1 MTKSERLGQGQSL
14 AARTKKAE
22 EAFLARF
29 RNPGRSKPPQR
40 LPRSQSAQR
49 RTEAGTHRSQE
60 HANLRARAEDS
71 QDVQEQL
78 DSVAAASGLP
88 ISDKVTHD
96 TEIQSPIDGLKQECA
111 DRPALAE
118 LQNKTCDLSKASIKD
133 LRKASVGHGE
143 EELAEEFPKVA
154 EEEDTITVLPPLPG
168 DGHGAPTPGLDAV
181 LQSALEQVVEE
192 AKACFDE
199 APHSTDDA
207 FPTGF
212 LEEVLRRGT
221 DRMLDSPTCERT
233 RTWREIKGQQDEAVH
248 GDNARDRRCAP
259 ELTRSQEDTCFVAKL
274 LQEAEVAL
282 REGSNDSLLWD
293 TAQSCTAVSC
303 LPRTLCDSPKVCQE
317 RQTQPSN
324 EDGSAVPVEEALPLD
339 DDMDQPKEEAVK
351 TSPWTEQNHSPNISL
366 EEALPLDDDMDQ
378 PKEEG
383 QEQPYEDGSAVP
395 VEEALPLDDDMDQPK
410 EEAVKT
416 SPWTEQNHSLNIS
429 LEEGQEQPYEDGSAA
444 PVEEALPL
452 DDDMDQPK
460 EEAVKTSPWTEQNH
474 SPNISL
480 EEALPLDDDMD
491 QPKEE
496 AVKTS
501 PWTEQ
506 NHSPNIS
513 LEEGQE
519 QPYED
524 GSAVPVE
531 EALPLD
537 DDMDQPKEE
546 AVKTSPWTEQNHSP
560 NISLEEGQEQPYE
573 DGSAA
578 LVEEALLRDDDMD
591 QPREEAAKTSPWSE
605 QNHSP
610 NISLQEGQEQPY
622 EDGSAALV
630 EEALPLDD
638 DMDQPKEEAV
648 KTSPWTEQNHSPNI
662 SLEEALPLD
671 DDMDQP
677 KEEAVK
683 TSPWTEQNHSP
694 NISLEEGQE
703 QPYEDGSAAL
713 VEEALPLD
721 DDMDQP
727 KEEAVKTSPW
737 TEQNHSPN
745 ISLEASLRGDLLMGQ
760 VKESAGSSSL
770 STLPDSMKVSLEEH
784 RSQPFG
790 SADFPPEEASLRG
803 DLLMGQVKESAG
815 SSSLS
820 TMPDSMQVSLEEHR
834 SQPFGSADFP
844 PEEASLRGDLLM
856 GQVKEHR
863 SQPFGRADF
872 PPEEASL
879 RGDLLMGQ
887 VKESAGS
894 SSLSTMPDSMQVSL
908 EEHRSQPFGR
918 ADFPPEEA
926 SLRDELLMGEP
937 KESAVISSLSIM
949 PDSLKISVSQL
960 QEQQEQPS
968 DEDGGALPLEEAS
981 SQDDSFIR
989 QPEEETLDLASL
1001 HRLCEQRL
1009 SAATRPSVLDVISE
1023 DELTDTSALAA
1034 ATLAGRLAA
1043 RSGFASSLQEEYTFS
1058 SAGGSDAA
1066 GTHAP
1071 DGLDSLEL
1079 GGRRDVDP
1087 MRSDGAQDKP
1097 VALQAEKERL
1107 QDAMESADE
1116 PGEDGQSHSSPENAK
1131 TVSQRKQPRQ
1141 PRQQQKLS
1149 SSFDQLIENADAK
1162 IFVPNTLKASAPEP
1176 TLPTFVQGEG
1186 EGAEGAEGGS
1196 QRIHHQSLE
1205 HGSGEASSSGPK
1217 NPKLKVDKATWLQ
1230 AGASSAASTALS
1242 LARRYGLSLAVLAAG
1257 CAYMTAVEMAWQLGP
1272 EPEWFA

>member
-366 EEALPLDDDMDQ
+366 EE
-378 PKEEG
+378 
-383 QEQPYEDGSAVP
+383 
-395 VEEALPLDDDMDQPK
+395 
-410 EEAVKT
+410 
-416 SPWTEQNHSLNIS
+416 
-429 LEEGQEQPYEDGSAA
+429 
-444 PVEEALPL
+444 
-452 DDDMDQPK
+452 
-460 EEAVKTSPWTEQNH
+460 
-474 SPNISL
+474 
-480 EEALPLDDDMD
+480 
-491 QPKEE
+491 
-496 AVKTS
+496 
-501 PWTEQ
+501 
-506 NHSPNIS
+506 
-513 LEEGQE
+513 
-519 QPYED
+519 
-524 GSAVPVE
+524 
-531 EALPLD
+531 
-537 DDMDQPKEE
+537 
-546 AVKTSPWTEQNHSP
+546 
-560 NISLEEGQEQPYE
+560 GQEQPYE

-790 SADFPPEEASLRG
+790 
-803 DLLMGQVKESAG
+803 
-815 SSSLS
+815 
-820 TMPDSMQVSLEEHR
+820 
-834 SQPFGSADFP
+834 
-844 PEEASLRGDLLM
+844 
-856 GQVKEHR
+856 
-863 SQPFGRADF
+863 
-872 PPEEASL
+872 
-879 RGDLLMGQ
+879 
-887 VKESAGS
+887 
-894 SSLSTMPDSMQVSL
+894 
-908 EEHRSQPFGR
+908 R

-949 PDSLKISVSQL
+949 PDSLKISVSQLQVPKPSTVL

>member
-366 EEALPLDDDMDQ
+366 EE
-378 PKEEG
+378 
-383 QEQPYEDGSAVP
+383 
-395 VEEALPLDDDMDQPK
+395 
-410 EEAVKT
+410 
-416 SPWTEQNHSLNIS
+416 
-429 LEEGQEQPYEDGSAA
+429 
-444 PVEEALPL
+444 
-452 DDDMDQPK
+452 
-460 EEAVKTSPWTEQNH
+460 
-474 SPNISL
+474 
-480 EEALPLDDDMD
+480 
-491 QPKEE
+491 
-496 AVKTS
+496 
-501 PWTEQ
+501 
-506 NHSPNIS
+506 
-513 LEEGQE
+513 
-519 QPYED
+519 
-524 GSAVPVE
+524 
-531 EALPLD
+531 
-537 DDMDQPKEE
+537 
-546 AVKTSPWTEQNHSP
+546 
-560 NISLEEGQEQPYE
+560 
-573 DGSAA
+573 
-578 LVEEALLRDDDMD
+578 
-591 QPREEAAKTSPWSE
+591 
-605 QNHSP
+605 
-610 NISLQEGQEQPY
+610 
-622 EDGSAALV
+622 
-630 EEALPLDD
+630 
-638 DMDQPKEEAV
+638 
-648 KTSPWTEQNHSPNI
+648 
-662 SLEEALPLD
+662 
-671 DDMDQP
+671 
-677 KEEAVK
+677 
-683 TSPWTEQNHSP
+683 
-694 NISLEEGQE
+694 GQE

-790 SADFPPEEASLRG
+790 S
-803 DLLMGQVKESAG
+803 
-815 SSSLS
+815 
-820 TMPDSMQVSLEEHR
+820 
-834 SQPFGSADFP
+834 
-844 PEEASLRGDLLM
+844 
-856 GQVKEHR
+856 
-863 SQPFGRADF
+863 ADF

>member
-366 EEALPLDDDMDQ
+366 EE
-378 PKEEG
+378 
-383 QEQPYEDGSAVP
+383 
-395 VEEALPLDDDMDQPK
+395 
-410 EEAVKT
+410 
-416 SPWTEQNHSLNIS
+416 
-429 LEEGQEQPYEDGSAA
+429 
-444 PVEEALPL
+444 
-452 DDDMDQPK
+452 
-460 EEAVKTSPWTEQNH
+460 
-474 SPNISL
+474 
-480 EEALPLDDDMD
+480 
-491 QPKEE
+491 
-496 AVKTS
+496 
-501 PWTEQ
+501 
-506 NHSPNIS
+506 
-513 LEEGQE
+513 
-519 QPYED
+519 
-524 GSAVPVE
+524 
-531 EALPLD
+531 
-537 DDMDQPKEE
+537 
-546 AVKTSPWTEQNHSP
+546 
-560 NISLEEGQEQPYE
+560 
-573 DGSAA
+573 
-578 LVEEALLRDDDMD
+578 
-591 QPREEAAKTSPWSE
+591 
-605 QNHSP
+605 
-610 NISLQEGQEQPY
+610 
-622 EDGSAALV
+622 
-630 EEALPLDD
+630 
-638 DMDQPKEEAV
+638 
-648 KTSPWTEQNHSPNI
+648 
-662 SLEEALPLD
+662 
-671 DDMDQP
+671 
-677 KEEAVK
+677 
-683 TSPWTEQNHSP
+683 
-694 NISLEEGQE
+694 GQE

-790 SADFPPEEASLRG
+790 
-803 DLLMGQVKESAG
+803 
-815 SSSLS
+815 
-820 TMPDSMQVSLEEHR
+820 
-834 SQPFGSADFP
+834 
-844 PEEASLRGDLLM
+844 
-856 GQVKEHR
+856 
-863 SQPFGRADF
+863 
-872 PPEEASL
+872 
-879 RGDLLMGQ
+879 
-887 VKESAGS
+887 
-894 SSLSTMPDSMQVSL
+894 
-908 EEHRSQPFGR
+908 R

-949 PDSLKISVSQL
+949 PDSLKISVSQLQVPKPSTVL

>member
-366 EEALPLDDDMDQ
+366 E
-378 PKEEG
+378 
-383 QEQPYEDGSAVP
+383 
-395 VEEALPLDDDMDQPK
+395 
-410 EEAVKT
+410 
-416 SPWTEQNHSLNIS
+416 
-429 LEEGQEQPYEDGSAA
+429 
-444 PVEEALPL
+444 
-452 DDDMDQPK
+452 
-460 EEAVKTSPWTEQNH
+460 
-474 SPNISL
+474 
-480 EEALPLDDDMD
+480 
-491 QPKEE
+491 
-496 AVKTS
+496 
-501 PWTEQ
+501 
-506 NHSPNIS
+506 
-513 LEEGQE
+513 
-519 QPYED
+519 
-524 GSAVPVE
+524 
-531 EALPLD
+531 
-537 DDMDQPKEE
+537 
-546 AVKTSPWTEQNHSP
+546 
-560 NISLEEGQEQPYE
+560 
-573 DGSAA
+573 
-578 LVEEALLRDDDMD
+578 
-591 QPREEAAKTSPWSE
+591 
-605 QNHSP
+605 
-610 NISLQEGQEQPY
+610 
-622 EDGSAALV
+622 
-630 EEALPLDD
+630 
-638 DMDQPKEEAV
+638 
-648 KTSPWTEQNHSPNI
+648 
-662 SLEEALPLD
+662 
-671 DDMDQP
+671 
-677 KEEAVK
+677 
-683 TSPWTEQNHSP
+683 
-694 NISLEEGQE
+694 
-703 QPYEDGSAAL
+703 
-713 VEEALPLD
+713 
-721 DDMDQP
+721 
-727 KEEAVKTSPW
+727 
-737 TEQNHSPN
+737 
-745 ISLEASLRGDLLMGQ
+745 ASLRGDLLMGQ

-770 STLPDSMKVSLEEH
+770 STLPDSMK
-784 RSQPFG
+784 
-790 SADFPPEEASLRG
+790 
-803 DLLMGQVKESAG
+803 
-815 SSSLS
+815 
-820 TMPDSMQVSLEEHR
+820 
-834 SQPFGSADFP
+834 
-844 PEEASLRGDLLM
+844 
-856 GQVKEHR
+856 
-863 SQPFGRADF
+863 
-872 PPEEASL
+872 
-879 RGDLLMGQ
+879 
-887 VKESAGS
+887 
-894 SSLSTMPDSMQVSL
+894 VSL

-949 PDSLKISVSQL
+949 PDSLKISVSQLQVPKPSTVL

>member
-662 SLEEALPLD
+662 SLEE
-671 DDMDQP
+671 
-677 KEEAVK
+677 
-683 TSPWTEQNHSP
+683 
-694 NISLEEGQE
+694 GQE

-834 SQPFGSADFP
+834 SQPFGS
-844 PEEASLRGDLLM
+844 
-856 GQVKEHR
+856 
-863 SQPFGRADF
+863 
-872 PPEEASL
+872 
-879 RGDLLMGQ
+879 
-887 VKESAGS
+887 
-894 SSLSTMPDSMQVSL
+894 
-908 EEHRSQPFGR
+908 

>member
-662 SLEEALPLD
+662 SLEE
-671 DDMDQP
+671 
-677 KEEAVK
+677 
-683 TSPWTEQNHSP
+683 
-694 NISLEEGQE
+694 GQE

-844 PEEASLRGDLLM
+844 PEEASLR
-856 GQVKEHR
+856 
-863 SQPFGRADF
+863 
-872 PPEEASL
+872 
-879 RGDLLMGQ
+879 
-887 VKESAGS
+887 
-894 SSLSTMPDSMQVSL
+894 
-908 EEHRSQPFGR
+908 
-918 ADFPPEEA
+918 
-926 SLRDELLMGEP
+926 DELLMGEP

-949 PDSLKISVSQL
+949 PDSLKISVSQLQVPKPSTVL

>member
-662 SLEEALPLD
+662 SLEEGQEQPYEDGSAALVEEALPLD

-790 SADFPPEEASLRG
+790 
-803 DLLMGQVKESAG
+803 
-815 SSSLS
+815 
-820 TMPDSMQVSLEEHR
+820 
-834 SQPFGSADFP
+834 
-844 PEEASLRGDLLM
+844 
-856 GQVKEHR
+856 
-863 SQPFGRADF
+863 
-872 PPEEASL
+872 
-879 RGDLLMGQ
+879 
-887 VKESAGS
+887 
-894 SSLSTMPDSMQVSL
+894 SLSTMPDSMQVSL

>member
-366 EEALPLDDDMDQ
+366 EE
-378 PKEEG
+378 
-383 QEQPYEDGSAVP
+383 
-395 VEEALPLDDDMDQPK
+395 
-410 EEAVKT
+410 
-416 SPWTEQNHSLNIS
+416 
-429 LEEGQEQPYEDGSAA
+429 
-444 PVEEALPL
+444 
-452 DDDMDQPK
+452 
-460 EEAVKTSPWTEQNH
+460 
-474 SPNISL
+474 
-480 EEALPLDDDMD
+480 
-491 QPKEE
+491 
-496 AVKTS
+496 
-501 PWTEQ
+501 
-506 NHSPNIS
+506 
-513 LEEGQE
+513 
-519 QPYED
+519 
-524 GSAVPVE
+524 
-531 EALPLD
+531 
-537 DDMDQPKEE
+537 
-546 AVKTSPWTEQNHSP
+546 
-560 NISLEEGQEQPYE
+560 GQEQPYE

-630 EEALPLDD
+630 
-638 DMDQPKEEAV
+638 
-648 KTSPWTEQNHSPNI
+648 
-662 SLEEALPLD
+662 EEALPLD

-790 SADFPPEEASLRG
+790 S
-803 DLLMGQVKESAG
+803 
-815 SSSLS
+815 
-820 TMPDSMQVSLEEHR
+820 
-834 SQPFGSADFP
+834 
-844 PEEASLRGDLLM
+844 
-856 GQVKEHR
+856 
-863 SQPFGRADF
+863 ADF

>member
-366 EEALPLDDDMDQ
+366 EE
-378 PKEEG
+378 
-383 QEQPYEDGSAVP
+383 
-395 VEEALPLDDDMDQPK
+395 
-410 EEAVKT
+410 
-416 SPWTEQNHSLNIS
+416 
-429 LEEGQEQPYEDGSAA
+429 
-444 PVEEALPL
+444 
-452 DDDMDQPK
+452 
-460 EEAVKTSPWTEQNH
+460 
-474 SPNISL
+474 
-480 EEALPLDDDMD
+480 
-491 QPKEE
+491 
-496 AVKTS
+496 
-501 PWTEQ
+501 
-506 NHSPNIS
+506 
-513 LEEGQE
+513 GQE

-560 NISLEEGQEQPYE
+560 NISL
-573 DGSAA
+573 
-578 LVEEALLRDDDMD
+578 
-591 QPREEAAKTSPWSE
+591 
-605 QNHSP
+605 
-610 NISLQEGQEQPY
+610 
-622 EDGSAALV
+622 
-630 EEALPLDD
+630 
-638 DMDQPKEEAV
+638 
-648 KTSPWTEQNHSPNI
+648 
-662 SLEEALPLD
+662 
-671 DDMDQP
+671 
-677 KEEAVK
+677 
-683 TSPWTEQNHSP
+683 EQNHSP

-790 SADFPPEEASLRG
+790 S
-803 DLLMGQVKESAG
+803 
-815 SSSLS
+815 
-820 TMPDSMQVSLEEHR
+820 
-834 SQPFGSADFP
+834 
-844 PEEASLRGDLLM
+844 
-856 GQVKEHR
+856 
-863 SQPFGRADF
+863 ADF

>member
-366 EEALPLDDDMDQ
+366 EE
-378 PKEEG
+378 
-383 QEQPYEDGSAVP
+383 
-395 VEEALPLDDDMDQPK
+395 
-410 EEAVKT
+410 
-416 SPWTEQNHSLNIS
+416 
-429 LEEGQEQPYEDGSAA
+429 
-444 PVEEALPL
+444 
-452 DDDMDQPK
+452 
-460 EEAVKTSPWTEQNH
+460 
-474 SPNISL
+474 
-480 EEALPLDDDMD
+480 
-491 QPKEE
+491 
-496 AVKTS
+496 
-501 PWTEQ
+501 
-506 NHSPNIS
+506 
-513 LEEGQE
+513 
-519 QPYED
+519 
-524 GSAVPVE
+524 
-531 EALPLD
+531 
-537 DDMDQPKEE
+537 
-546 AVKTSPWTEQNHSP
+546 
-560 NISLEEGQEQPYE
+560 
-573 DGSAA
+573 
-578 LVEEALLRDDDMD
+578 
-591 QPREEAAKTSPWSE
+591 
-605 QNHSP
+605 
-610 NISLQEGQEQPY
+610 
-622 EDGSAALV
+622 
-630 EEALPLDD
+630 
-638 DMDQPKEEAV
+638 
-648 KTSPWTEQNHSPNI
+648 
-662 SLEEALPLD
+662 
-671 DDMDQP
+671 
-677 KEEAVK
+677 
-683 TSPWTEQNHSP
+683 
-694 NISLEEGQE
+694 GQE

-770 STLPDSMKVSLEEH
+770 STLPDSMK
-784 RSQPFG
+784 
-790 SADFPPEEASLRG
+790 
-803 DLLMGQVKESAG
+803 
-815 SSSLS
+815 
-820 TMPDSMQVSLEEHR
+820 
-834 SQPFGSADFP
+834 
-844 PEEASLRGDLLM
+844 
-856 GQVKEHR
+856 
-863 SQPFGRADF
+863 
-872 PPEEASL
+872 
-879 RGDLLMGQ
+879 
-887 VKESAGS
+887 
-894 SSLSTMPDSMQVSL
+894 VSL

>member
-662 SLEEALPLD
+662 SLE
-671 DDMDQP
+671 
-677 KEEAVK
+677 
-683 TSPWTEQNHSP
+683 
-694 NISLEEGQE
+694 
-703 QPYEDGSAAL
+703 
-713 VEEALPLD
+713 
-721 DDMDQP
+721 
-727 KEEAVKTSPW
+727 
-737 TEQNHSPN
+737 
-745 ISLEASLRGDLLMGQ
+745 ASLRGDLLMGQ

>member
-1 MTKSERLGQGQSL
+1 
-14 AARTKKAE
+14 
-22 EAFLARF
+22 
-29 RNPGRSKPPQR
+29 
-40 LPRSQSAQR
+40 
-49 RTEAGTHRSQE
+49 
-60 HANLRARAEDS
+60 
-71 QDVQEQL
+71 
-78 DSVAAASGLP
+78 
-88 ISDKVTHD
+88 
-96 TEIQSPIDGLKQECA
+96 
-111 DRPALAE
+111 
-118 LQNKTCDLSKASIKD
+118 
-133 LRKASVGHGE
+133 
-143 EELAEEFPKVA
+143 
-154 EEEDTITVLPPLPG
+154 
-168 DGHGAPTPGLDAV
+168 
-181 LQSALEQVVEE
+181 
-192 AKACFDE
+192 
-199 APHSTDDA
+199 
-207 FPTGF
+207 
-212 LEEVLRRGT
+212 
-221 DRMLDSPTCERT
+221 
-233 RTWREIKGQQDEAVH
+233 
-248 GDNARDRRCAP
+248 
-259 ELTRSQEDTCFVAKL
+259 
-274 LQEAEVAL
+274 
-282 REGSNDSLLWD
+282 
-293 TAQSCTAVSC
+293 
-303 LPRTLCDSPKVCQE
+303 
-317 RQTQPSN
+317 
-324 EDGSAVPVEEALPLD
+324 
-339 DDMDQPKEEAVK
+339 MDQPKEEAVK

-378 PKEEG
+378 PKE
-383 QEQPYEDGSAVP
+383 
-395 VEEALPLDDDMDQPK
+395 
-410 EEAVKT
+410 
-416 SPWTEQNHSLNIS
+416 
-429 LEEGQEQPYEDGSAA
+429 
-444 PVEEALPL
+444 
-452 DDDMDQPK
+452 
-460 EEAVKTSPWTEQNH
+460 
-474 SPNISL
+474 
-480 EEALPLDDDMD
+480 
-491 QPKEE
+491 
-496 AVKTS
+496 
-501 PWTEQ
+501 Q

-524 GSAVPVE
+524 GSAVP
-531 EALPLD
+531 
-537 DDMDQPKEE
+537 
-546 AVKTSPWTEQNHSP
+546 
-560 NISLEEGQEQPYE
+560 
-573 DGSAA
+573 
-578 LVEEALLRDDDMD
+578 
-591 QPREEAAKTSPWSE
+591 
-605 QNHSP
+605 
-610 NISLQEGQEQPY
+610 
-622 EDGSAALV
+622 V

-790 SADFPPEEASLRG
+790 
-803 DLLMGQVKESAG
+803 
-815 SSSLS
+815 
-820 TMPDSMQVSLEEHR
+820 
-834 SQPFGSADFP
+834 
-844 PEEASLRGDLLM
+844 
-856 GQVKEHR
+856 
-863 SQPFGRADF
+863 
-872 PPEEASL
+872 
-879 RGDLLMGQ
+879 
-887 VKESAGS
+887 
-894 SSLSTMPDSMQVSL
+894 
-908 EEHRSQPFGR
+908 R

-949 PDSLKISVSQL
+949 PDSLKISVSQLQVPKPSTVL

>member
-366 EEALPLDDDMDQ
+366 E
-378 PKEEG
+378 
-383 QEQPYEDGSAVP
+383 
-395 VEEALPLDDDMDQPK
+395 
-410 EEAVKT
+410 
-416 SPWTEQNHSLNIS
+416 
-429 LEEGQEQPYEDGSAA
+429 
-444 PVEEALPL
+444 
-452 DDDMDQPK
+452 
-460 EEAVKTSPWTEQNH
+460 
-474 SPNISL
+474 
-480 EEALPLDDDMD
+480 
-491 QPKEE
+491 
-496 AVKTS
+496 
-501 PWTEQ
+501 
-506 NHSPNIS
+506 
-513 LEEGQE
+513 
-519 QPYED
+519 
-524 GSAVPVE
+524 
-531 EALPLD
+531 
-537 DDMDQPKEE
+537 
-546 AVKTSPWTEQNHSP
+546 
-560 NISLEEGQEQPYE
+560 
-573 DGSAA
+573 
-578 LVEEALLRDDDMD
+578 
-591 QPREEAAKTSPWSE
+591 
-605 QNHSP
+605 
-610 NISLQEGQEQPY
+610 
-622 EDGSAALV
+622 
-630 EEALPLDD
+630 
-638 DMDQPKEEAV
+638 
-648 KTSPWTEQNHSPNI
+648 
-662 SLEEALPLD
+662 
-671 DDMDQP
+671 
-677 KEEAVK
+677 
-683 TSPWTEQNHSP
+683 
-694 NISLEEGQE
+694 
-703 QPYEDGSAAL
+703 
-713 VEEALPLD
+713 
-721 DDMDQP
+721 
-727 KEEAVKTSPW
+727 
-737 TEQNHSPN
+737 
-745 ISLEASLRGDLLMGQ
+745 ASLRGDLLMGQ

-770 STLPDSMKVSLEEH
+770 STLPDSMK
-784 RSQPFG
+784 
-790 SADFPPEEASLRG
+790 
-803 DLLMGQVKESAG
+803 
-815 SSSLS
+815 
-820 TMPDSMQVSLEEHR
+820 
-834 SQPFGSADFP
+834 
-844 PEEASLRGDLLM
+844 
-856 GQVKEHR
+856 
-863 SQPFGRADF
+863 
-872 PPEEASL
+872 
-879 RGDLLMGQ
+879 
-887 VKESAGS
+887 
-894 SSLSTMPDSMQVSL
+894 VSL

>member
-366 EEALPLDDDMDQ
+366 EE
-378 PKEEG
+378 
-383 QEQPYEDGSAVP
+383 
-395 VEEALPLDDDMDQPK
+395 
-410 EEAVKT
+410 
-416 SPWTEQNHSLNIS
+416 
-429 LEEGQEQPYEDGSAA
+429 
-444 PVEEALPL
+444 
-452 DDDMDQPK
+452 
-460 EEAVKTSPWTEQNH
+460 
-474 SPNISL
+474 
-480 EEALPLDDDMD
+480 
-491 QPKEE
+491 
-496 AVKTS
+496 
-501 PWTEQ
+501 
-506 NHSPNIS
+506 
-513 LEEGQE
+513 
-519 QPYED
+519 
-524 GSAVPVE
+524 
-531 EALPLD
+531 
-537 DDMDQPKEE
+537 
-546 AVKTSPWTEQNHSP
+546 
-560 NISLEEGQEQPYE
+560 
-573 DGSAA
+573 
-578 LVEEALLRDDDMD
+578 
-591 QPREEAAKTSPWSE
+591 
-605 QNHSP
+605 
-610 NISLQEGQEQPY
+610 
-622 EDGSAALV
+622 
-630 EEALPLDD
+630 
-638 DMDQPKEEAV
+638 
-648 KTSPWTEQNHSPNI
+648 
-662 SLEEALPLD
+662 
-671 DDMDQP
+671 
-677 KEEAVK
+677 
-683 TSPWTEQNHSP
+683 
-694 NISLEEGQE
+694 GQE

-834 SQPFGSADFP
+834 SQPFG
-844 PEEASLRGDLLM
+844 
-856 GQVKEHR
+856 
-863 SQPFGRADF
+863 
-872 PPEEASL
+872 
-879 RGDLLMGQ
+879 
-887 VKESAGS
+887 
-894 SSLSTMPDSMQVSL
+894 
-908 EEHRSQPFGR
+908 R

-949 PDSLKISVSQL
+949 PDSLKISVSQLQVPKPSTVL

>member
-366 EEALPLDDDMDQ
+366 EE
-378 PKEEG
+378 
-383 QEQPYEDGSAVP
+383 
-395 VEEALPLDDDMDQPK
+395 
-410 EEAVKT
+410 
-416 SPWTEQNHSLNIS
+416 
-429 LEEGQEQPYEDGSAA
+429 
-444 PVEEALPL
+444 
-452 DDDMDQPK
+452 
-460 EEAVKTSPWTEQNH
+460 
-474 SPNISL
+474 
-480 EEALPLDDDMD
+480 
-491 QPKEE
+491 
-496 AVKTS
+496 
-501 PWTEQ
+501 
-506 NHSPNIS
+506 
-513 LEEGQE
+513 GQE

-770 STLPDSMKVSLEEH
+770 STLPDSMK
-784 RSQPFG
+784 
-790 SADFPPEEASLRG
+790 
-803 DLLMGQVKESAG
+803 
-815 SSSLS
+815 
-820 TMPDSMQVSLEEHR
+820 
-834 SQPFGSADFP
+834 
-844 PEEASLRGDLLM
+844 
-856 GQVKEHR
+856 
-863 SQPFGRADF
+863 
-872 PPEEASL
+872 
-879 RGDLLMGQ
+879 
-887 VKESAGS
+887 
-894 SSLSTMPDSMQVSL
+894 VSL